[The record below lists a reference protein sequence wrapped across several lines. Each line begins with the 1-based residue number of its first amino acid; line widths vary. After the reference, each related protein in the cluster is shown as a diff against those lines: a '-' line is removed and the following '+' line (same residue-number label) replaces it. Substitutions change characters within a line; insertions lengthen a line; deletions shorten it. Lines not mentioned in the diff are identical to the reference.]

1 MKNKS
6 NYKVKINNL
15 RNITLSIIGPIIT
28 AFAISIFYTPNK
40 IVSGGVSGIST
51 ILYHLLKIE
60 PGISFAVINAFF
72 LLISFKVI
80 GKEFVFKTIIG
91 ATLISVFVQ
100 LFSTFP
106 PLTTDI
112 ALASIFGSLLYG
124 LGIGMTFLSGSSTGG
139 TDILSRLL
147 QHFFPHIKIGKLLL
161 AVDAAVIVSSLIAFR
176 QINLALWG
184 IIALF
189 LSTFAVDWL
198 IQKLNKSRLV
208 FIVTDKGLEVSKF
221 LVSTSPRGCTIID
234 AVGAYT
240 MEKRQLLVCALKE
253 HELPEFQRK
262 ILGIDEYAFI
272 IFSESQQIVGNG
284 FHVYR

>member
-106 PLTTDI
+106 PLQQ
-112 ALASIFGSLLYG
+112 ANPNLV
-124 LGIGMTFLSGSSTGG
+124 
-139 TDILSRLL
+139 LL
-147 QHFFPHIKIGKLLL
+147 QY
-161 AVDAAVIVSSLIAFR
+161 FR
-176 QINLALWG
+176 
-184 IIALF
+184 
-189 LSTFAVDWL
+189 
-198 IQKLNKSRLV
+198 
-208 FIVTDKGLEVSKF
+208 
-221 LVSTSPRGCTIID
+221 
-234 AVGAYT
+234 
-240 MEKRQLLVCALKE
+240 
-253 HELPEFQRK
+253 
-262 ILGIDEYAFI
+262 
-272 IFSESQQIVGNG
+272 
-284 FHVYR
+284 